1 VNVGAPHR
9 LTDRVVS
16 GYRTVAIGTFNFVL
30 LFLLV
35 NAIAHAIL
43 VSPAPH
49 PEGSHFLSAG
59 SALAERPEL
68 LRARYPGRSDTEIR
82 TLIETPQVMAHP
94 KLEFIGRPGTSGF
107 YEVGA
112 DGIRSNGDAPS
123 SRALNGAVWV
133 FGGSTAF
140 GHGVANEDTI
150 AAALERLDPSRRY
163 LNLGVQGYHL
173 NLELDRL
180 VHLLKQGHRPRHVIF
195 IDGLNDA
202 IACRASNFA
211 PEDLPFFVAN
221 AYGHQYNIAHEVL
234 PKGLGWFLRQLPV
247 TKLIRRE
254 WAAGKAQEEPREP
267 GYTDPHDPSSLYV
280 RDPLLHYELNKARVR
295 EPSAT
300 PSDVEKFRRYYRANL
315 ELLRGLEQGF
325 GFRGY
330 VFFQPNGL
338 LNLETGFVLDPSQ
351 YQKSELYRGLEA
363 MQAAIKTDLSADR
376 LPGMVDLSEADRSCR
391 DCYVDAVHYD
401 RRLAEVL
408 AQHILT
414 TTSSIGR

>member
-1 VNVGAPHR
+1 MKR
-9 LTDRVVS
+9 LERIVS
-16 GYRTVAIGTFNFVL
+16 GYRTLAIGAFNFLVL
-30 LFLLV
+30 FVLV

-43 VSPAPH
+43 VPPAPH
-49 PEGSHFLSAG
+49 RDGSHFLSAG
-59 SALAERPEL
+59 AALAERPEL
-68 LRARYPGRSDTEIR
+68 LRARYPGRSDDDIR

-107 YEVGA
+107 YTVGA
-112 DGIRSNGDAPS
+112 NGVRSNGAQES
-123 SRALNGAVWV
+123 SRALDDAVWV

-163 LNLGVQGYHL
+163 LNFGVQGYHL

-180 VHLLKQGHRPRHVIF
+180 VHLLKQGHRPRQVIF

-234 PKGLGWFLRQLPV
+234 PKGWGWFLRQLPF

-254 WAAGKAQEEPREP
+254 WVAGRVQQEPKES
-267 GYTDPHDPSSLYV
+267 GYTDPHDPASLYV
-280 RDPLLHYELNKARVR
+280 RDPLLHFELNRARLR
-295 EPSAT
+295 DLADT

-315 ELLRGLEQGF
+315 ALLSGLEKGF
-325 GFRGY
+325 GFRAA

-338 LNLETGFVLDPSQ
+338 LNLETGFVLDPGN
-351 YQKSELYRGLEA
+351 YQKSELYLSLAA
-363 MQAAIKTDLSADR
+363 MQAAIRTDIASGR
-376 LPGMVDLSEADRSCR
+376 LPGMIDLSEVDRSCR

-401 RRLAEVL
+401 RRLAEIL
-408 AQHILT
+408 AQHIFT
-414 TTSSIGR
+414 ATSSAGH